1 MQLTTTAP
9 ASAASNQSHLNRP
22 NPVLYVVLIIA
33 GITAL
38 LPFIWMLLASIKSF
52 GDFIFVDF
60 STAQNTVRSFWP
72 WPPLGTSAPALGNYG
87 EAIRRID
94 LSSTFRATSGYP
106 LFLRQWLNTFAVA
119 VTHVV
124 GVLLTSALAAY
135 AFSML
140 EFPGKRVMFILV
152 LTTLMIPEEL
162 LLVPR
167 VIMMYEPLRP
177 EQAAGVDVIISLIP
191 RFGWQNT
198 IAALTIPFLAS
209 AFTIFLLRQYF
220 LQVPRDLFEAARL
233 DGAGHLRYLAQMMLP
248 LAKPALVTTGLLQFI
263 YAWNEFKWTQLVTRD
278 LPQRTLSVSLQNFLQ
293 TDGGA
298 EGQLAMA
305 VAAMVVLP
313 IIILYLFTQQYLVE
327 GVAKSGV
334 K

>member
-1 MQLTTTAP
+1 
-9 ASAASNQSHLNRP
+9 
-22 NPVLYVVLIIA
+22 
-33 GITAL
+33 
-38 LPFIWMLLASIKSF
+38 MLLASVKSF
-52 GDFIFVDF
+52 GDYIFVDF
-60 STAQNTVRSFWP
+60 STAKNTLRSFWP
-72 WPPLGTSAPALGNYG
+72 WVPIGTDGPAFGNFA

-94 LSSTFRATSGYP
+94 LSSTFRATEGYP
-106 LFLRQWLNTFAVA
+106 LFLRQWMNTLVVA
-119 VTHVV
+119 VITVA
-124 GVLLTSALAAY
+124 GVLSTSAFAAY

-140 EFPGKRVMFILV
+140 EFPGKRALFILV

-177 EQAAGVDVIISLIP
+177 EQAAGVDAIIALIP

-198 IAALTIPFLAS
+198 LAALTIPFLAS

-220 LQVPRDLFEAARL
+220 LQVPKDLFEAARL
-233 DGAGHLRYLAQMMLP
+233 DGAGHLRYLAQIMVP
-248 LAKPALVTTGLLQFI
+248 LAKPAMVTTGLLQFI

-305 VAAMVVLP
+305 VAAMVVVP

-327 GVAKSGV
+327 GVSKSGI